1 MAAGKTY
8 SKIEENSDEHSSTL
22 ESVFYSGNVVTRK
35 RLTNLKELLGIADP
49 ALAQEKWPLKI
60 PSCSC
65 LWERKKCASILFSLS
80 RR

>member
-49 ALAQEKWPLKI
+49 ALAQEK
-60 PSCSC
+60 
-65 LWERKKCASILFSLS
+65 
-80 RR
+80 